1 MLFVDLNQS
10 ADRGKDRESLRLKTK
25 LRRYHRKHYRM
36 LNYWQTGKRQET
48 EDRSST
54 SNLTSDSDRKKRK
67 KWLRDN
73 VQTNGSEFSR
83 RLKT

>member
-54 SNLTSDSDRKKRK
+54 SNLT
-67 KWLRDN
+67 
-73 VQTNGSEFSR
+73 
-83 RLKT
+83 